1 MSLFSSFIISIV
13 FISAPGGDEPILRQ
27 DFAKDLG
34 SAISNMCGS
43 FDSDFFTDDA
53 IRAGLGPIDFDG
65 LQILT
70 DPDMPVVSDPSAEE
84 TFHIEG
90 S

>member
-1 MSLFSSFIISIV
+1 MV
-13 FISAPGGDEPILRQ
+13 FVSAPGGDEPTFRQ

>member
-1 MSLFSSFIISIV
+1 MLLISFV
-13 FISAPGGDEPILRQ
+13 APGGDEPILRQ

-70 DPDMPVVSDPSAEE
+70 DPDMPVVSDPSAED